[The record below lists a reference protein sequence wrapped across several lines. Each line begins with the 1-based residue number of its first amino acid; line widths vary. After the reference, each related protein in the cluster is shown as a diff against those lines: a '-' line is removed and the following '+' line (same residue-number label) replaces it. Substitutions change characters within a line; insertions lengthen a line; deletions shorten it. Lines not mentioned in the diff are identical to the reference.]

1 MPSLSRPSS
10 RQLCAE
16 FTLLYLITPISIAV
30 TLPATV
36 MFPALFLMTAVG
48 LFLLHY
54 SQDFRWT
61 WLLRGL
67 NRVRGREVLGFAA
80 FVLASSVA
88 WIYLIR
94 PEAAFQ
100 LLLSNPELMLLIAL
114 LYPILSAFP
123 QELIFRPLFF
133 GRYREILPRG
143 HLAMV
148 LNAGIFA
155 LAHLMYWS
163 TTVIVMTF
171 VGGLVFAWAY
181 EVRRSFLMA
190 VILHSIAGVILFA
203 VGLGIF
209 FYSGNVVRPF

>member
-10 RQLCAE
+10 RQLYAE
-16 FTLLYLITPISIAV
+16 FTLLYLIAPVSIAV
-30 TLPATV
+30 SLPATV

-48 LFLLHY
+48 LFLLHH
-54 SQDFRWT
+54 SQNFRWK

-67 NRVRGREVLGFAA
+67 SRVRVWEVLGFAA
-80 FVLASSVA
+80 FVAISSVI

-100 LLLSNPELMLLIAL
+100 LLLSNPQLMLVIAL
-114 LYPILSAFP
+114 LYPVLSAFP
-123 QELIFRPLFF
+123 QELVFRPLFF

-143 HLAMV
+143 RSAMV
-148 LNAGIFA
+148 MNAAIFA

-181 EVRRSFLMA
+181 EVRRCFLMA